1 MIDER
6 STPIGDLVLPD
17 TSFQVSDLDL
27 SSDLVPVLAKM
38 YQELSADHGEKDFVT
53 GEFNV
58 RSTID
63 LELQHRV
70 ADVSL
75 AFKSLPGIA
84 DVSVVVLDDRN
95 QIRVA
100 LSSEIGSLWDGQV
113 DARNALKSLY
123 PAVTADSFN
132 WTDRVS
138 PVQLAEMF
146 SAVAREGRVYKTELF
161 LEIEMRNGVA
171 KPIAHDYYI
180 ADEIRSASENT
191 DELADLFQM
200 SPGFRTTDQEIKVL
214 GLSRFDPSSMKAWY
228 GGTSERNAVSVVVT
242 PSLAASGSGNLA
254 ADAKRLARIVFEE
267 LHRGG

>member
-38 YQELSADHGEKDFVT
+38 YQELSANHGEKDFVT
-53 GEFNV
+53 GEFDV

-132 WTDRVS
+132 WTDRAS

>member
-1 MIDER
+1 
-6 STPIGDLVLPD
+6 
-17 TSFQVSDLDL
+17 
-27 SSDLVPVLAKM
+27 
-38 YQELSADHGEKDFVT
+38 
-53 GEFNV
+53 
-58 RSTID
+58 
-63 LELQHRV
+63 
-70 ADVSL
+70 
-75 AFKSLPGIA
+75 
-84 DVSVVVLDDRN
+84 
-95 QIRVA
+95 
-100 LSSEIGSLWDGQV
+100 
-113 DARNALKSLY
+113 
-123 PAVTADSFN
+123 
-132 WTDRVS
+132 
-138 PVQLAEMF
+138 MF

-200 SPGFRTTDQEIKVL
+200 SPGFRTTDQEIEVL

-254 ADAKRLARIVFEE
+254 GDAKRLARIVFEE